1 MVRTIVENDTV
12 SFWIESDYKNVGY
25 QWYQNLQSGY
35 VSLNNVSYYSGTRTN
50 KLMITNAPK
59 ALDSSQYFCVVTT
72 TQYNCQD
79 SSRQAR
85 LTVTNTTNIESLTA
99 NANKLLT
106 VYPNPVST
114 NIQILGLGAT
124 NANYQIYNA
133 EGKMI
138 QSGMIQSN
146 SIINIEE
153 LPIGIYSMNI
163 IQPTF
168 VQSFKLLKQ

>member
-1 MVRTIVENDTV
+1 
-12 SFWIESDYKNVGY
+12 
-25 QWYQNLQSGY
+25 
-35 VSLNNVSYYSGTRTN
+35 
-50 KLMITNAPK
+50 
-59 ALDSSQYFCVVTT
+59 
-72 TQYNCQD
+72 
-79 SSRQAR
+79 
-85 LTVTNTTNIESLTA
+85 
-99 NANKLLT
+99 
-106 VYPNPVST
+106 
-114 NIQILGLGAT
+114 LGLGAT

-146 SIINIEE
+146 SIINLEE